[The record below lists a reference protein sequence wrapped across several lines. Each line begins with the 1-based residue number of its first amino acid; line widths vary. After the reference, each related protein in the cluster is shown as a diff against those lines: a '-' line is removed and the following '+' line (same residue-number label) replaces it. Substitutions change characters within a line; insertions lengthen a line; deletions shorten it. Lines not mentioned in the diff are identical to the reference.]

1 MTSIFLR
8 EPTYITV
15 QQVKDSTQKPAIAL
29 LSDDD
34 IKELI
39 CKTEDSID
47 TYIWSYWT
55 KFNETQS
62 LIFPVDVDG
71 VSTIPRDITVAT
83 LYTLEQIYISW
94 DIISSANTSWGDV
107 VQEKTWDR
115 TIVYSEG
122 TTSDNTLQ
130 IMWIPTQAMVLLK
143 KYKQLFFKQ
152 VV

>member
-15 QQVKDSTQKPAIAL
+15 QQVKDSTKKPAIAL
-29 LSDDD
+29 LSDDE
-34 IKELI
+34 IKKLI
-39 CKTEDSID
+39 CKAEDTID

-55 KFNETQS
+55 PFNENQI
-62 LIFPVDVDG
+62 LIFPINIDWI
-71 VSTIPRDITVAT
+71 STIPRDITVAT
-83 LYTLEQIYISW
+83 LYTLEQIYTSW
-94 DIISSANTSWGDV
+94 DIISSVNTAWGAV
-107 VQEKTWDR
+107 LQEKTWDR
-115 TIVYSEG
+115 TIVYRESK
-122 TTSDNTLQ
+122 TSNNTLA